1 MKDRWDNRRDRWRER
16 QQGRE
21 GGIVRLV
28 VMALT
33 RVVGGRGVVLL
44 KVAVP
49 VFEARLIKTLGQYL
63 QWRGRGKRRRRKSG
77 PGRVSN
83 PLSEGFPN

>member
-1 MKDRWDNRRDRWRER
+1 MRER
-16 QQGRE
+16 QLGR
-21 GGIVRLV
+21 GGQIVRVV
-28 VMALT
+28 VMVMA
-33 RVVGGRGVVLL
+33 RGGGWVLL

-49 VFEARLIKTLGQYL
+49 VFEARLIKTLVRYL
-63 QWRGRGKRRRRKSG
+63 QWRGRGKRRREKIG

>member
-1 MKDRWDNRRDRWRER
+1 MERKTTRER
-16 QQGRE
+16 RTDST
-21 GGIVRLV
+21 GG
-28 VMALT
+28 
-33 RVVGGRGVVLL
+33 GGGGDSDGGGDGSGGGGGGGVLL

-49 VFEARLIKTLGQYL
+49 VFEARLIKTLVQYL
-63 QWRGRGKRRRRKSG
+63 RWRGRGERRREKSG

>member
-1 MKDRWDNRRDRWRER
+1 MER
-16 QQGRE
+16 QTTTERRTDSA
-21 GGIVRLV
+21 GGSD
-28 VMALT
+28 
-33 RVVGGRGVVLL
+33 GGGSGRGAEEGVLL

-49 VFEARLIKTLGQYL
+49 VFEARLIKTLVQYL
-63 QWRGRGKRRRRKSG
+63 WWRSSGKRRREKSG